1 MISNW
6 ETGANSSDLSNLH
19 KICKVFNVNSNKL
32 LNFNKNDNSKTEADK
47 NKKKIITN
55 IIISI
60 IDILLF
66 TFAIMCAR
74 KCIILNNI
82 KKERGKAMLYLLI
95 IKVSIN
101 IFSLINSFYNFFKKS
116 VDKIRQ
122 K

>member
-32 LNFNKNDNSKTEADK
+32 LNFNKNDNSKTEAEK

-55 IIISI
+55 IIICVI
-60 IDILLF
+60 AILLF

-82 KKERGKAMLYLLI
+82 KKKEVKQCFT
-95 IKVSIN
+95 S
-101 IFSLINSFYNFFKKS
+101 
-116 VDKIRQ
+116 
-122 K
+122 

>member
-6 ETGANSSDLSNLH
+6 ETGANSTDLSNLH

-32 LNFNKNDNSKTEADK
+32 LNFNKNDNSKTEAEK

-55 IIISI
+55 IIICVI
-60 IDILLF
+60 AILLF

-82 KKERGKAMLYLLI
+82 KMKEVKQCFT
-95 IKVSIN
+95 S
-101 IFSLINSFYNFFKKS
+101 
-116 VDKIRQ
+116 
-122 K
+122 

>member
-19 KICKVFNVNSNKL
+19 KICKVFNVNANEL

-55 IIISI
+55 IIICI

-101 IFSLINSFYNFFKKS
+101 NFFLN
-116 VDKIRQ
+116 
-122 K
+122 